1 MRDALL
7 NIQGIILLGAIFGI
21 LAIFLG
27 VCFSEVVRSWRIWRT
42 KRNRRVMTVLALI
55 AILVGGTKPPR
66 LNITWDEGLHNNGS
80 YIDTNDL
87 RRVEIRWN
95 YDSWIP
101 NVATFTLKAVEAN
114 TVNPDPNIDRVFTIG
129 SCPITN
135 RAMSVMMETDATNYL
150 FFAEQS
156 FIPDAPVVTNGVYHI
171 RCLGGNNVWVPMG
184 LKIYGDGNAILPPQL
199 PQGENYLID
208 LIQQGDNE

>member
-27 VCFSEVVRSWRIWRT
+27 VCFSETVRSWRIWRT
-42 KRNRRVMTVLALI
+42 KRNRRVMTVFALI

-66 LNITWDEGLHNNGS
+66 IMIRWDDGLHDNGS
-80 YIDTNDL
+80 MINTNDL
-87 RRVEIRWN
+87 RFVEIRWR
-95 YDSWIP
+95 YDAWIP
-101 NVATFTLKAVEAN
+101 DVATFTLSAIEIN
-114 TVNPDPNIDRVFTIG
+114 SVNPDPTEDRLTVIG
-129 SCPITN
+129 SCPITDLS
-135 RAMSVMMETDATNYL
+135 MTVMMERDATNYM

-171 RCLGGNNVWVPMG
+171 RCVGGENVWVPVG
-184 LKIYGDGNAILPPQL
+184 LKIYGDGNVISPP
-199 PQGENYLID
+199 PPPEGENYLSD
-208 LIQQGDNE
+208 LINGGNQ